1 MADIEKVIK
10 GLEECAGNGNC
21 TKCQY
26 GKEKQTLS
34 CKKLLADALELLKEQ
49 SRKQVLSF
57 ADGYADGYKAKDQE
71 IVRCKDCKEGV
82 LCNGDTAYVCS
93 KCIGSLE
100 TIVHPGEWYCADG
113 ERRTDK

>member
-1 MADIEKVIK
+1 MREIIIEIPSNFGKTLKAEKVNAEIK
-10 GLEECAGNGNC
+10 G
-21 TKCQY
+21 
-26 GKEKQTLS
+26 
-34 CKKLLADALELLKEQ
+34 
-49 SRKQVLSF
+49 
-57 ADGYADGYKAKDQE
+57 E